1 MIGILF
7 YAPKGE
13 KNMFS
18 NNDIKQINEHGLS
31 VANVEQQIADFIS
44 GFPFANITRP
54 ATIGD
59 GILQFDTVATNY
71 FINLYDNE
79 KQNYQITKFVPASG
93 AATRMFKDM
102 FDFLSTNNT
111 NDTVNTVV
119 QNINRFAF
127 YDELKKFLPTT
138 PTTHDI
144 VNAML
149 CPDKLNL
156 GALPKALIAFHKY
169 ENDVRTAAHEHL
181 IKGAQYAE
189 SNGIVNIHFT
199 LSPEHIDKF
208 NKLMEHIIPAT
219 EQKFNVKFNITTSIQ
234 NPSTDTIAVNFDNTP
249 FRDDNGKLVFR
260 PAGHGA
266 LIENLNEIDSDIIFI
281 KNIDNI
287 TNDTARTDTINY
299 KKLLGGVL
307 INLQR
312 RIFQYMHDLDSG
324 TYNETELRKFIEQ
337 ELNEPLQKSQISQ
350 DEFMTIL
357 NRPLRICGVVKNTG
371 APGGGPFWVKNHA
384 KFDTLQITE
393 SSQIA
398 PESRDIMNKS
408 THFNPVDLV
417 CGVRDWHGKKFNL
430 NHFIDPK
437 TGFIAEKSL
446 NGRPLRA
453 MEKPGLWNGAMAHWH
468 TVFIE
473 VPNTTFTPVKKVS
486 DLLDPAHAG

>member
-1 MIGILF
+1 
-7 YAPKGE
+7 
-13 KNMFS
+13 MFS

-127 YDELKKFLPTT
+127 YDELKKFLPSS
-138 PTTHDI
+138 PTAHDI
-144 VNAML
+144 VDAML
-149 CPDKLNL
+149 NLNKLNL

-181 IKGAQYAE
+181 IEGAQYAE

-219 EQKFNVKFNITTSIQ
+219 EQKFNVKFNITTSVQ

-287 TNDTARTDTINY
+287 TNDANRADTIHY
-299 KKLLGGVL
+299 KKVLGGVL
-307 INLQR
+307 INLQK

-324 TYNETELRKFIEQ
+324 TYNENELRKFIEQ
-337 ELNEPLQKSQISQ
+337 ELNEPLPNHPISK

-371 APGGGPFWVKNHA
+371 APGGGPFWVHDDA
-384 KFDTLQITE
+384 GFDTLQITE

-398 PESRDIMNKS
+398 KKNRDIMNKS

-417 CGVRDWHGKKFNL
+417 CGVHDWRGQKFDL
-430 NHFIDPK
+430 NRFIDPK

-453 MEKPGLWNGAMAHWH
+453 MERPGLWNGAMAHWH